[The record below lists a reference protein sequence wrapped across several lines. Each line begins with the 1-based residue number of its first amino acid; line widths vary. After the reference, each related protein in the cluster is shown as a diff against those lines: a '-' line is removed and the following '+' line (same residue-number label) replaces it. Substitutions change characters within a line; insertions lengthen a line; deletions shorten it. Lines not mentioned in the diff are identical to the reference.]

1 MSLDETSYNVQPS
14 LRVLKAQAKIEL
26 DKLEA
31 QASARDVASK
41 AIGKDALVW
50 IFLLVLVGVA
60 SSYFLA
66 TEALPAVIGL
76 VATATM
82 ALIQMVN
89 GIVNE
94 AKKEE
99 KPEIVII
106 KNLIERIAEREQPM
120 SVDVG
125 SDGRVTVS
133 KGEDR
138 SVVRPTVRGGPQ

>member
-1 MSLDETSYNVQPS
+1 MSEDPIQKLKVQA
-14 LRVLKAQAKIEL
+14 RIEL

-31 QASARDVASK
+31 AATAREVASK
-41 AIGKDALVW
+41 AIGKDALLW

-60 SSYFLA
+60 SSAFLS

-94 AKKEE
+94 TKKEE
-99 KPEIVII
+99 KPEVAII
-106 KNLIERIAEREQPM
+106 KELIARLDQKEPSMR
-120 SVDVG
+120 VDV
-125 SDGRVTVS
+125 DGERVTVS
-133 KGEDR
+133 KGEDKITTR
-138 SVVRPTVRGGPQ
+138 N

>member
-1 MSLDETSYNVQPS
+1 VADENDIQ
-14 LRVLKAQAKIEL
+14 VLKTKARIEL
-26 DKLEA
+26 DKMEA
-31 QASARDVASK
+31 AATAREVASK
-41 AIGKDALVW
+41 AIGKDALIW

-60 SSYFLA
+60 SSAFLS

-99 KPEIVII
+99 KPEITII
-106 KNLIERIAEREQPM
+106 KELIGRLDKVEPHM
-120 SVDVG
+120 KVDVEG
-125 SDGRVTVS
+125 ERVTVS
-133 KGEDR
+133 KGHDVITTAR
-138 SVVRPTVRGGPQ
+138 S